1 MDEKSAEKLEYYLS
15 SLDEL
20 GETLINHD
28 QSEEVGMAVLR
39 LILGTVMAPKGALL
53 LYKKKSQILYPLAI
67 NGLKNIKKIN
77 YSTNFVKKIQK
88 FSGSYLSSKSI
99 KGLLSKNLRTVFD
112 SLNGEIVV
120 PLFYRED
127 FFGVIIVSKK
137 FMNIAYNDLDLKVL
151 DIISNHLTNS
161 IFNQQLLENVKLKKN
176 ELNLKLLE
184 LEALFDISLA
194 ISSVLDESELR
205 EEILWRSVGVLNVS
219 KGMIILENEN
229 SPILEI
235 KTSFNWNVEDVL
247 LSKKLKIFKDI
258 NDQKKGIIIS
268 IDKKSILQKKL
279 SEDNI
284 IIAPLI
290 VKDKCLGY
298 MILANK
304 ETRAGSEP
312 FVSADLDLLSAF
324 TNQASVALDNA
335 KLFKDIQKEKQFN
348 ESILNSIATG
358 LLTLDGLG
366 EIDSVNPSG
375 QNILGMDEDK
385 IIGNHYMYLFE
396 KDPAIL
402 ELIQMTEIEN
412 NIQSEQN
419 IPFLTVSQDSV
430 INISVS
436 PRIGNDLTIT
446 GTVIAIEDITQQ
458 NKIKNTF
465 KRYVSKQIVEKLLD
479 SKDGLNLGGEL
490 RNVTILFTDIRGF
503 TSMSENMVPEEVVST
518 LNDYFTE
525 MIDIVFKYNG
535 TLDKIVGD
543 ELMIVFGAPISGADD
558 TKRALDTAIEMM
570 ERLDSFNKKRKTKK
584 LLPIEI
590 GVGINHGPVI
600 SGNIGSREMMDYTV
614 IGDTVNLAARLC
626 SHAPPGDIIV
636 SPSVHRKTSKLYKYQ
651 KLESIEVKGKKK
663 KIQIQKVLWKENK
676 T

>member
-1 MDEKSAEKLEYYLS
+1 MDDKSAEKLDYYLS

-28 QSEEVGMAVLR
+28 QTKEVGMAVLR

-53 LYKKKSQILYPLAI
+53 LYNDKSQILFPLAI

-77 YSTNFVKKIQK
+77 YPMSFVKKMQH
-88 FSGSYLSSKSI
+88 FSGSHLSSKSL
-99 KGLLSKNLRTVFD
+99 KGLLSKNLKTVFD
-112 SLNGEIVV
+112 SLKGEIIV
-120 PLFYRED
+120 PLFYRKD
-127 FFGVIIVSKK
+127 FFGIIIISKK
-137 FMNIAYNDLDLKVL
+137 FMNIAYNDTDLKVL
-151 DIISNHLTNS
+151 EIISNHLTNS
-161 IFNQQLLENVKLKKN
+161 IFNQQLLENVELKKN

-194 ISSVLDESELR
+194 ISSVLNESELR

-247 LSKKLKIFKDI
+247 LSKTLKIFKEI

-268 IDKKSILQKKL
+268 LDKKSILQKKL

-284 IIAPLI
+284 IIAPLLA
-290 VKDKCLGY
+290 KERCLGY

-312 FVSADLDLLSAF
+312 FISSDLDLLTAF
-324 TNQASVALDNA
+324 SNQASVALDNA
-335 KLFKDIQKEKQFN
+335 KLFKDIRKEKQFN

-358 LLTLDGLG
+358 LLTLDSLG

-375 QNILGMDEDK
+375 QNILGMDESE

-396 KDPAIL
+396 KDPTIL
-402 ELIQMTEIEN
+402 ELIQTTEIEN
-412 NIQSEQN
+412 SIQSEQN
-419 IPFLTVSQDSV
+419 IPFTTVSQESV
-430 INISVS
+430 VNISVS
-436 PRIGNDLTIT
+436 PRIGNDMVIT

-479 SKDGLNLGGEL
+479 SKEGLNLGGEL

-503 TSMSENMVPEEVVST
+503 TSMSENMKPEEVVST

-543 ELMIVFGAPISGADD
+543 ELMIVYGAPIGAADD

-570 ERLDSFNKKRKTKK
+570 VRLKSFNKKRKIKK
-584 LLPIEI
+584 LHPIEI

-626 SHAPPGDIIV
+626 SHSPPGNIIV
-636 SPSVHRKTSKLYKYQ
+636 SPSVFRKTSKFYQ
-651 KLESIEVKGKKK
+651 YEKLEPIEVKGKKK
-663 KIQIQKVLWKENK
+663 KIQIQKVLWKKNK

>member
-1 MDEKSAEKLEYYLS
+1 
-15 SLDEL
+15 
-20 GETLINHD
+20 
-28 QSEEVGMAVLR
+28 
-39 LILGTVMAPKGALL
+39 
-53 LYKKKSQILYPLAI
+53 
-67 NGLKNIKKIN
+67 
-77 YSTNFVKKIQK
+77 
-88 FSGSYLSSKSI
+88 
-99 KGLLSKNLRTVFD
+99 
-112 SLNGEIVV
+112 
-120 PLFYRED
+120 
-127 FFGVIIVSKK
+127 
-137 FMNIAYNDLDLKVL
+137 MNIAYNDMDLKVL

-258 NDQKKGIIIS
+258 NDQKRGLIIS
-268 IDKKSILQKKL
+268 LDKKSILQKKL

-284 IIAPLI
+284 IISPLI

-312 FVSADLDLLSAF
+312 FVSADLDLLTAF

-375 QNILGMDEDK
+375 QNILGMDERE

-412 NIQSEQN
+412 SIQSEQN

>member
-53 LYKKKSQILYPLAI
+53 LYKKKSQTLYPLAI

-358 LLTLDGLG
+358 LLTLDSLG

-375 QNILGMDEDK
+375 QNILGMDEGE

-396 KDPAIL
+396 KDHAIL

>member
-1 MDEKSAEKLEYYLS
+1 LDEKSAEKLDYYLS

-28 QSEEVGMAVLR
+28 QTEEVGMAVLR

-53 LYKKKSQILYPLAI
+53 LYNKKSQILFPLAI

-77 YSTNFVKKIQK
+77 YSMSFVKKMQN
-88 FSGSYLSSKSI
+88 FSGSYLSSKSL

-112 SLNGEIVV
+112 SLKGEIVV
-120 PLFYRED
+120 PLFYRKD
-127 FFGVIIVSKK
+127 FFGVIIISKK
-137 FMNIAYNDLDLKVL
+137 FMNIAYSDMDLKVL

-161 IFNQQLLENVKLKKN
+161 IFNQQLLENVELKKN

-194 ISSVLDESELR
+194 ISSVLNESELR

-235 KTSFNWNVEDVL
+235 KTSFNWEVEDVL
-247 LSKKLKIFKDI
+247 LSKKLKIFKEI
-258 NDQKKGIIIS
+258 NDQKKGLIIS
-268 IDKKSILQKKL
+268 LDKRSILQKKL

-284 IIAPLI
+284 IIAPLL

-312 FVSADLDLLSAF
+312 FMSTDLDLLTAF
-324 TNQASVALDNA
+324 SNQASVALDNA
-335 KLFKDIQKEKQFN
+335 KLFKDIQQEKQFN

-358 LLTLDGLG
+358 LLTLDSLG

-375 QNILGMDEDK
+375 QDILGMDEGE

-419 IPFLTVSQDSV
+419 IPFSTVSQDSV
-430 INISVS
+430 VNISVS
-436 PRIGNDLTIT
+436 PRIGNDMAIT

-503 TSMSENMVPEEVVST
+503 TSMSENMEPEEVVST

-570 ERLDSFNKKRKTKK
+570 EKLDSFNKKRKTKK
-584 LLPIEI
+584 LLPINI

-626 SHAPPGDIIV
+626 GHAPPGNIIV
-636 SPSVHRKTSKLYKYQ
+636 SPSVHRKTSKFYQ
-651 KLESIEVKGKKK
+651 YEKLEPIKVKGKKK
-663 KIQIQKVLWKENK
+663 KIQIQKVLWKKNK

>member
-1 MDEKSAEKLEYYLS
+1 MDDKSSEKLDYYLS

-28 QSEEVGMAVLR
+28 QTEEVGLAVLR

-53 LYKKKSQILYPLAI
+53 LYDNKSQVLFPLAI

-77 YSTNFVKKIQK
+77 YSMSFVKKMQN
-88 FSGSYLSSKSI
+88 FSGSYLSSKSL

-112 SLNGEIVV
+112 SIKGEIVV
-120 PLFYRED
+120 PLFYRKD

-137 FMNIAYNDLDLKVL
+137 FMNVAYNDMDLKVL
-151 DIISNHLTNS
+151 EIISNHLTNS
-161 IFNQQLLENVKLKKN
+161 IFNQQLLKNVELKKN

-194 ISSVLDESELR
+194 ISSVLNESELR

-235 KTSFNWNVEDVL
+235 KTSFNWEVEDVL
-247 LSKKLKIFKDI
+247 LSKKLKIFKEI
-258 NDQKKGIIIS
+258 NDQKKGLIIS
-268 IDKKSILQKKL
+268 LDKKSILQKKL

-284 IIAPLI
+284 IIAPLL
-290 VKDKCLGY
+290 VKDRCLGY

-312 FVSADLDLLSAF
+312 FISTDLDLLTAF
-324 TNQASVALDNA
+324 SNQASVALDNA
-335 KLFKDIQKEKQFN
+335 KLFRDIQQEKQFN

-358 LLTLDGLG
+358 LLTLDSIG

-375 QNILGMDEDK
+375 QNILGMDEGE

-402 ELIQMTEIEN
+402 ELIQTTEIEN
-412 NIQSEQN
+412 SIQSEQN
-419 IPFLTVSQDSV
+419 IPFSTVSQESV
-430 INISVS
+430 VNISVS
-436 PRIGNDLTIT
+436 PRIGNDLAIT

-479 SKDGLNLGGEL
+479 SKEGLNLGGEL

-503 TSMSENMVPEEVVST
+503 TSMSENMKPEEVVST

-525 MIDIVFKYNG
+525 MINIVFKYNG

-543 ELMIVFGAPISGADD
+543 ELMIVYGAPIGGADD

-570 ERLDSFNKKRKTKK
+570 VKLNSFNKKRKIKK

-600 SGNIGSREMMDYTV
+600 SGNIGSKEMMDYTV

-626 SHAPPGDIIV
+626 SHAPPGNIIV
-636 SPSVHRKTSKLYKYQ
+636 SPSVHRKTSKFYQ
-651 KLESIEVKGKKK
+651 YEKLEPIEVKGKKK
-663 KIQIQKVLWKENK
+663 KIQIQKVLWKK
-676 T
+676 TKT

>member
-1 MDEKSAEKLEYYLS
+1 LDDKSAEKLDYYLS

-28 QSEEVGMAVLR
+28 QTKEVGMAVLR

-53 LYKKKSQILYPLAI
+53 LYNDKSQILFPLAI

-77 YSTNFVKKIQK
+77 YPMSFVKKMQH
-88 FSGSYLSSKSI
+88 FSGSHLSSKSL
-99 KGLLSKNLRTVFD
+99 KGLLSKNLKTVFD
-112 SLNGEIVV
+112 SLKGEIIV
-120 PLFYRED
+120 PLFYRKD
-127 FFGVIIVSKK
+127 FFGIIIISKK
-137 FMNIAYNDLDLKVL
+137 FMNIAYNDTDLKVL
-151 DIISNHLTNS
+151 EIISNHLTNS
-161 IFNQQLLENVKLKKN
+161 IFNQQLLENVELKKN

-194 ISSVLDESELR
+194 ISSVLNESELR

-247 LSKKLKIFKDI
+247 LSKTLKIFKEI

-268 IDKKSILQKKL
+268 LDKKSILQKKL

-284 IIAPLI
+284 IIAPLLA
-290 VKDKCLGY
+290 KERCLGY

-312 FVSADLDLLSAF
+312 FISSDLDLLTAF
-324 TNQASVALDNA
+324 SNQASVALDNA
-335 KLFKDIQKEKQFN
+335 KLFKDIRKEKQFN

-358 LLTLDGLG
+358 LLTLDSLG

-375 QNILGMDEDK
+375 QNILGMDESE

-396 KDPAIL
+396 KDPTIL
-402 ELIQMTEIEN
+402 ELIQTTEIEN
-412 NIQSEQN
+412 SIQSEQN
-419 IPFLTVSQDSV
+419 IAFTTVSKESV
-430 INISVS
+430 VNISVS
-436 PRIGNDLTIT
+436 PRIGNDMVIT

-479 SKDGLNLGGEL
+479 SKEGLNLGGEL

-503 TSMSENMVPEEVVST
+503 TSMSENMKPEEVVST

-525 MIDIVFKYNG
+525 MIDIVFKHNG

-543 ELMIVFGAPISGADD
+543 ELMIVYGAPIGAADD

-570 ERLDSFNKKRKTKK
+570 VRLKSFNKKRKIKK
-584 LLPIEI
+584 LHPIEI

-626 SHAPPGDIIV
+626 SHSPPGNIIV
-636 SPSVHRKTSKLYKYQ
+636 SPSVFRKTSKFYQ
-651 KLESIEVKGKKK
+651 YEKLEPIEVKGKKK
-663 KIQIQKVLWKENK
+663 KIQIQKVLWKKNK

>member
-1 MDEKSAEKLEYYLS
+1 MDDKSSEKLDYYLS

-28 QSEEVGMAVLR
+28 QTEEVGLAVLR

-53 LYKKKSQILYPLAI
+53 LYDNKSQVLFPLAI

-77 YSTNFVKKIQK
+77 YSMSFVKKMQN
-88 FSGSYLSSKSI
+88 FSGSYLSSKSL

-112 SLNGEIVV
+112 SIKGEIVV
-120 PLFYRED
+120 PLFYRKD

-137 FMNIAYNDLDLKVL
+137 FMNVAYNDMDLKVL
-151 DIISNHLTNS
+151 EIISNHLTNS
-161 IFNQQLLENVKLKKN
+161 IFNQQLLKNVELKKN

-194 ISSVLDESELR
+194 ISSVLNESELR

-235 KTSFNWNVEDVL
+235 KTSFNWEVEDVL
-247 LSKKLKIFKDI
+247 LSKKLKIFKEI
-258 NDQKKGIIIS
+258 NDQKKGLIIS
-268 IDKKSILQKKL
+268 LDKKSILQKKL

-284 IIAPLI
+284 IIAPLL
-290 VKDKCLGY
+290 VKDRCLGY

-312 FVSADLDLLSAF
+312 FISTDLDLLTAF
-324 TNQASVALDNA
+324 SNQASVALDNA
-335 KLFKDIQKEKQFN
+335 KLFRDIQQEKQFN

-358 LLTLDGLG
+358 LLTLDSIG

-375 QNILGMDEDK
+375 QNILGMDEGE

-402 ELIQMTEIEN
+402 ELIQTTEIEN
-412 NIQSEQN
+412 SIQSEQN
-419 IPFLTVSQDSV
+419 IPFSTVSQESV
-430 INISVS
+430 VNISVS
-436 PRIGNDLTIT
+436 PRIGNDLAIT

-479 SKDGLNLGGEL
+479 SKEGLNLGGEL

-503 TSMSENMVPEEVVST
+503 TSMSENMKPEEVVST

-525 MIDIVFKYNG
+525 MINIVFKYNG

-543 ELMIVFGAPISGADD
+543 ELMIVYGAPIGGADD

-570 ERLDSFNKKRKTKK
+570 IKLNSFNKKRKIKK

-600 SGNIGSREMMDYTV
+600 SGNIGSKEMMDYTV

-626 SHAPPGDIIV
+626 SHAPPGNIIV
-636 SPSVHRKTSKLYKYQ
+636 SPSVHRKTSKFYQ
-651 KLESIEVKGKKK
+651 YEKLEPIEVKGKKK
-663 KIQIQKVLWKENK
+663 KIQIQKVLWKK
-676 T
+676 TKT

>member
-1 MDEKSAEKLEYYLS
+1 MDDKSAEKLDYYLS

-28 QSEEVGMAVLR
+28 QTKEVGMAVLR

-53 LYKKKSQILYPLAI
+53 LYNDKSQILFPLAI

-77 YSTNFVKKIQK
+77 YPMSFVKKMQH
-88 FSGSYLSSKSI
+88 FSGSHLSSKSL
-99 KGLLSKNLRTVFD
+99 KGLLSKNLKTVFD
-112 SLNGEIVV
+112 SLKGEIIV
-120 PLFYRED
+120 PLFYRKD
-127 FFGVIIVSKK
+127 FFGIIIISKK
-137 FMNIAYNDLDLKVL
+137 FMNIAYNDTDLKVL
-151 DIISNHLTNS
+151 EIISNHLTNS
-161 IFNQQLLENVKLKKN
+161 IFNQQLLENVELKKN

-194 ISSVLDESELR
+194 ISSVLNESELR

-247 LSKKLKIFKDI
+247 LSKTLKIFKEI

-268 IDKKSILQKKL
+268 LDKKSILQKKL

-284 IIAPLI
+284 IIAPLLA
-290 VKDKCLGY
+290 KERCLGY

-312 FVSADLDLLSAF
+312 FISSDLDLLTAF
-324 TNQASVALDNA
+324 SNQASVALDNA
-335 KLFKDIQKEKQFN
+335 KLFKDIRKEKQFN

-358 LLTLDGLG
+358 LLTLDSLG

-375 QNILGMDEDK
+375 QNILGMDESE

-396 KDPAIL
+396 KDPTIL
-402 ELIQMTEIEN
+402 ELIQTTEIEN
-412 NIQSEQN
+412 SIQSEQN
-419 IPFLTVSQDSV
+419 IAFTTVSKESV
-430 INISVS
+430 VNISVS
-436 PRIGNDLTIT
+436 PRIGNDMVIT

-479 SKDGLNLGGEL
+479 SKEGLNLGGEL

-503 TSMSENMVPEEVVST
+503 TSMSENMKPEEVVST

-543 ELMIVFGAPISGADD
+543 ELMIVYGAPIGGADD

-570 ERLDSFNKKRKTKK
+570 VKLKSFNKKRKIKK
-584 LLPIEI
+584 LHPIEI

-626 SHAPPGDIIV
+626 SHSPPGNIIV
-636 SPSVHRKTSKLYKYQ
+636 SPSVFRKTSKFYQ
-651 KLESIEVKGKKK
+651 YEKLEPIEVKGKKK
-663 KIQIQKVLWKENK
+663 KIQIQKVLWKKNK

>member
-1 MDEKSAEKLEYYLS
+1 MDEKSAEKLDYYLS

-28 QSEEVGMAVLR
+28 QTEEVGMAVLR

-53 LYKKKSQILYPLAI
+53 LYNKKSQILFPLAI

-77 YSTNFVKKIQK
+77 YSMSFVNKMQN
-88 FSGSYLSSKSI
+88 FSGSYLSSKSL

-112 SLNGEIVV
+112 SLKGEIVV
-120 PLFYRED
+120 PLFYRKD
-127 FFGVIIVSKK
+127 FFGVIIISKK
-137 FMNIAYNDLDLKVL
+137 FMNIAYSDMDLKVL

-161 IFNQQLLENVKLKKN
+161 IFNQQLLENVELKKN

-194 ISSVLDESELR
+194 ISSVLNESELR

-235 KTSFNWNVEDVL
+235 KTSFNWEVEDVL
-247 LSKKLKIFKDI
+247 LSKKLKIFKEI
-258 NDQKKGIIIS
+258 NDQKKGLIIS
-268 IDKKSILQKKL
+268 LDKRSILQKKL

-284 IIAPLI
+284 IIAPLL

-312 FVSADLDLLSAF
+312 FISTDLDLLTAF
-324 TNQASVALDNA
+324 SNQASVALDNA
-335 KLFKDIQKEKQFN
+335 KLFKDIQQEKQFN

-358 LLTLDGLG
+358 LLTLDSLG

-375 QNILGMDEDK
+375 QDILGMDEGE

-419 IPFLTVSQDSV
+419 IPFSTVSQDSV
-430 INISVS
+430 VNISVS
-436 PRIGNDLTIT
+436 PRIGNDMAIT

-503 TSMSENMVPEEVVST
+503 TSMSENMEPEEVVST

-570 ERLDSFNKKRKTKK
+570 EKLDSFNKKRKTKK
-584 LLPIEI
+584 LLPINI

-626 SHAPPGDIIV
+626 SHAPPGNIIV
-636 SPSVHRKTSKLYKYQ
+636 SPSVHRKTSKFYQ
-651 KLESIEVKGKKK
+651 YEKLEPIEVKGKKK

>member
-1 MDEKSAEKLEYYLS
+1 MDDKSAEKLDYYLS

-28 QSEEVGMAVLR
+28 QTKEVGMAVLR

-53 LYKKKSQILYPLAI
+53 LYNDKSQILFPLAI

-77 YSTNFVKKIQK
+77 YPMSFVKKMQH
-88 FSGSYLSSKSI
+88 FSGSHLSSKSL
-99 KGLLSKNLRTVFD
+99 KGLLSKNLKTVFD
-112 SLNGEIVV
+112 SLKGEIIV
-120 PLFYRED
+120 PLFYRKD
-127 FFGVIIVSKK
+127 FFGIIIISKK
-137 FMNIAYNDLDLKVL
+137 FMNIAYNDTDLKVL
-151 DIISNHLTNS
+151 EIISNHLTNS
-161 IFNQQLLENVKLKKN
+161 IFNQQLLENVELKKN

-194 ISSVLDESELR
+194 ISSVLNESELR

-247 LSKKLKIFKDI
+247 LSKTLKIFKEI

-268 IDKKSILQKKL
+268 LDKKSILQKKL

-284 IIAPLI
+284 IIAPLLA
-290 VKDKCLGY
+290 KERCLGY

-312 FVSADLDLLSAF
+312 FISSDLDLLTAF
-324 TNQASVALDNA
+324 SNQASVALDNA
-335 KLFKDIQKEKQFN
+335 KLFKDIRKEKQFN

-358 LLTLDGLG
+358 LLTLDSLG

-375 QNILGMDEDK
+375 QNILGMDESE

-396 KDPAIL
+396 KDPTIL
-402 ELIQMTEIEN
+402 ELIQTTEIEN
-412 NIQSEQN
+412 SIQSEQN
-419 IPFLTVSQDSV
+419 IAFTTVSKESV
-430 INISVS
+430 VNISVS
-436 PRIGNDLTIT
+436 PRIGNDMVIT

-479 SKDGLNLGGEL
+479 SKEGLNLGGEL

-503 TSMSENMVPEEVVST
+503 TSMSENMKPEEVVST

-525 MIDIVFKYNG
+525 MIDIVFKHNG

-543 ELMIVFGAPISGADD
+543 ELMIVYGAPIGAADD

-570 ERLDSFNKKRKTKK
+570 VRLKSFNKKRKIKK
-584 LLPIEI
+584 LHPIEI

-626 SHAPPGDIIV
+626 SHSPPGNIIV
-636 SPSVHRKTSKLYKYQ
+636 SPSVFRKTSKFYQ
-651 KLESIEVKGKKK
+651 YEKLEPIEVKGKKK
-663 KIQIQKVLWKENK
+663 KIQIQKVLWKKNK

>member
-127 FFGVIIVSKK
+127 FFGVIIISKK
-137 FMNIAYNDLDLKVL
+137 FMNIAYSDMDLKVL

-358 LLTLDGLG
+358 LLTLDSLG

-375 QNILGMDEDK
+375 QNILGMDEGE

-396 KDPAIL
+396 KDHAIL

>member
-1 MDEKSAEKLEYYLS
+1 MDDKSAEKLDYYLS

-28 QSEEVGMAVLR
+28 QTKEVGMAVLR

-53 LYKKKSQILYPLAI
+53 LYNDKSQILFPLAI

-77 YSTNFVKKIQK
+77 YPMSFVKKMQH
-88 FSGSYLSSKSI
+88 FSGSHLSSKSL
-99 KGLLSKNLRTVFD
+99 KGLLSKNLKTVFD
-112 SLNGEIVV
+112 SLKGEIIV
-120 PLFYRED
+120 PLFYRKD
-127 FFGVIIVSKK
+127 FFGIIIISKK
-137 FMNIAYNDLDLKVL
+137 FMNIAYNDTDLKVL
-151 DIISNHLTNS
+151 EIISNHLTNS
-161 IFNQQLLENVKLKKN
+161 IFNQQLLENVELKKN

-194 ISSVLDESELR
+194 ISSVLNESELR

-247 LSKKLKIFKDI
+247 LSKTLKIFKEI

-268 IDKKSILQKKL
+268 LDKKSILQKKL

-284 IIAPLI
+284 IIAPLLA
-290 VKDKCLGY
+290 KERCLGY

-312 FVSADLDLLSAF
+312 FISSDLDLLTAF
-324 TNQASVALDNA
+324 SNQASVALDNA
-335 KLFKDIQKEKQFN
+335 KLFKDIRKEKQFN

-358 LLTLDGLG
+358 LLTLDSLG

-375 QNILGMDEDK
+375 QNILGMDQSE

-396 KDPAIL
+396 KDPTIL
-402 ELIQMTEIEN
+402 ELIQTTEIEN
-412 NIQSEQN
+412 SIQSEQN
-419 IPFLTVSQDSV
+419 IAFTTVSKESV
-430 INISVS
+430 VNISVS
-436 PRIGNDLTIT
+436 PRIGNDMVIT

-479 SKDGLNLGGEL
+479 SKEGLNLGGEL

-503 TSMSENMVPEEVVST
+503 TSMSENMKPEEVVST

-525 MIDIVFKYNG
+525 MIDIVFKHNG

-543 ELMIVFGAPISGADD
+543 ELMIVYGAPIGAADD

-570 ERLDSFNKKRKTKK
+570 VRLKSFNKKRKIKK
-584 LLPIEI
+584 LHPIEI

-626 SHAPPGDIIV
+626 SHSPPGNIIV
-636 SPSVHRKTSKLYKYQ
+636 SPSVFRKTSKFYQ
-651 KLESIEVKGKKK
+651 YEKLEPIEVKGKKK
-663 KIQIQKVLWKENK
+663 KIQIQKVLWKKNK

>member
-1 MDEKSAEKLEYYLS
+1 MDDKSAEKLDYYLS

-28 QSEEVGMAVLR
+28 QTKEVGMAVLR

-53 LYKKKSQILYPLAI
+53 LYNDKSQILFPLAI

-77 YSTNFVKKIQK
+77 YPMSFVKKMQH
-88 FSGSYLSSKSI
+88 FSGSHLSSKSL
-99 KGLLSKNLRTVFD
+99 KGLLSKNLKTVFD
-112 SLNGEIVV
+112 SLKGEIIV
-120 PLFYRED
+120 PLFYRKD
-127 FFGVIIVSKK
+127 FFGIIIISKK
-137 FMNIAYNDLDLKVL
+137 FMNIAYNDTDLKVL
-151 DIISNHLTNS
+151 EIISNHLTNS
-161 IFNQQLLENVKLKKN
+161 IFNQQLLENVELKKN

-194 ISSVLDESELR
+194 ISSVLNESELR

-247 LSKKLKIFKDI
+247 LSKKLKIFKEI

-268 IDKKSILQKKL
+268 LDKKSILQKKL

-284 IIAPLI
+284 IIAPLLA
-290 VKDKCLGY
+290 KERCLGY

-312 FVSADLDLLSAF
+312 FISSDLDLLTAF
-324 TNQASVALDNA
+324 SNQASVALDNA
-335 KLFKDIQKEKQFN
+335 KLFKDIRKEKQFN

-358 LLTLDGLG
+358 LLTLDSLG

-375 QNILGMDEDK
+375 QNILGMDESE

-396 KDPAIL
+396 KDPTIL
-402 ELIQMTEIEN
+402 ELIQTTEIEN
-412 NIQSEQN
+412 SIQSEQN
-419 IPFLTVSQDSV
+419 IAFTTVSKESV
-430 INISVS
+430 VNISVS
-436 PRIGNDLTIT
+436 PRIGNDMVIT

-479 SKDGLNLGGEL
+479 SKEGLNLGGEL

-503 TSMSENMVPEEVVST
+503 TSMSENMKPEEVVST

-525 MIDIVFKYNG
+525 MIDIVFKHNG

-543 ELMIVFGAPISGADD
+543 ELMIVYGAPIGGADD

-570 ERLDSFNKKRKTKK
+570 VKLKSFNKKRKIKK
-584 LLPIEI
+584 LHPIEI
-590 GVGINHGPVI
+590 GIGINHGPVI

-626 SHAPPGDIIV
+626 SHSPPGNIIV
-636 SPSVHRKTSKLYKYQ
+636 SPSVFRKTSKFYQ
-651 KLESIEVKGKKK
+651 YEKLEPIEVKGKKK
-663 KIQIQKVLWKENK
+663 KIQIQKVLWKKNK

>member
-1 MDEKSAEKLEYYLS
+1 MDDKSAEKLDYYLS

-28 QSEEVGMAVLR
+28 QTKEVGMAVLR

-53 LYKKKSQILYPLAI
+53 LYNDKSQILFPLAI

-77 YSTNFVKKIQK
+77 YPMSFVKKMQH
-88 FSGSYLSSKSI
+88 FSGSHLSSKSL
-99 KGLLSKNLRTVFD
+99 KGLLSKNLKTVFD
-112 SLNGEIVV
+112 SLKGEIIV
-120 PLFYRED
+120 PLFYRKD
-127 FFGVIIVSKK
+127 FFGIIIISKK
-137 FMNIAYNDLDLKVL
+137 FMNIAYNDTDLKVL
-151 DIISNHLTNS
+151 EIISNHLTNS
-161 IFNQQLLENVKLKKN
+161 IFNQQLLENVELKKN

-194 ISSVLDESELR
+194 ISSVLNESELR

-247 LSKKLKIFKDI
+247 LSKTLKIFKEI

-268 IDKKSILQKKL
+268 LDKKSILQKKL

-284 IIAPLI
+284 IIAPLLA
-290 VKDKCLGY
+290 KERCLGY

-312 FVSADLDLLSAF
+312 FISSDLDLLTAF
-324 TNQASVALDNA
+324 SNQASVALDNA
-335 KLFKDIQKEKQFN
+335 KLFKDIRKEKQFN

-358 LLTLDGLG
+358 LLTLDSLG

-375 QNILGMDEDK
+375 QNILGMDESE

-396 KDPAIL
+396 KDPTIL
-402 ELIQMTEIEN
+402 ELIQTTEIEN
-412 NIQSEQN
+412 SIQSEQN
-419 IPFLTVSQDSV
+419 IPFTTVSQESV
-430 INISVS
+430 VNISVS
-436 PRIGNDLTIT
+436 PRIGNDMVIT

-479 SKDGLNLGGEL
+479 SKEGLNLGGEL

-503 TSMSENMVPEEVVST
+503 TSMSENMKPEEVVST

-525 MIDIVFKYNG
+525 MIDIVFKHNG

-543 ELMIVFGAPISGADD
+543 ELMIVYGAPIGGADD

-570 ERLDSFNKKRKTKK
+570 VKLKSFNKKRKIKK
-584 LLPIEI
+584 LHPIEI
-590 GVGINHGPVI
+590 GIGINHGPVI

-626 SHAPPGDIIV
+626 SHSPPGNIIV
-636 SPSVHRKTSKLYKYQ
+636 SPSVFRKTSKFYQ
-651 KLESIEVKGKKK
+651 YEKLEPIEVKGKKK
-663 KIQIQKVLWKENK
+663 KIQIQKVLWKKNK

>member
-1 MDEKSAEKLEYYLS
+1 MDDKSAEKLDYYLS

-28 QSEEVGMAVLR
+28 QTKEVGMAVLR

-53 LYKKKSQILYPLAI
+53 LYNDKSQILFPLAI

-77 YSTNFVKKIQK
+77 YPMSFVKKMQH
-88 FSGSYLSSKSI
+88 FSGSHLSSKSL
-99 KGLLSKNLRTVFD
+99 KGLLSKNLKTVFD
-112 SLNGEIVV
+112 SLKGEIIV
-120 PLFYRED
+120 PLFYRKD
-127 FFGVIIVSKK
+127 FFGIIIISKK
-137 FMNIAYNDLDLKVL
+137 FMNIAYNDTDLKVL
-151 DIISNHLTNS
+151 EIISNHLTNS
-161 IFNQQLLENVKLKKN
+161 IFNQQLLENVELKKN

-194 ISSVLDESELR
+194 ISSVLNESELR

-247 LSKKLKIFKDI
+247 LSKTLKIFKEI

-268 IDKKSILQKKL
+268 LDKKSILQKKL

-284 IIAPLI
+284 IIAPLLA
-290 VKDKCLGY
+290 KERCLGY

-312 FVSADLDLLSAF
+312 FISSDLDLLTAF
-324 TNQASVALDNA
+324 SNQASVALDNA
-335 KLFKDIQKEKQFN
+335 KLFKDIRKEKQFN

-358 LLTLDGLG
+358 LLTLDSLG

-375 QNILGMDEDK
+375 QNILGMDESE

-396 KDPAIL
+396 KDPTIL
-402 ELIQMTEIEN
+402 ELIQTTEIEN
-412 NIQSEQN
+412 SIQSEQN
-419 IPFLTVSQDSV
+419 IPFTTVSQESV
-430 INISVS
+430 VNISVS
-436 PRIGNDLTIT
+436 PRIGNDMVIT

-479 SKDGLNLGGEL
+479 SKEGLNLGGEL

-503 TSMSENMVPEEVVST
+503 TSMSENMKPEEVVST

-525 MIDIVFKYNG
+525 MIDIVFKHNG

-543 ELMIVFGAPISGADD
+543 ELMIVYGAPIGAADD

-570 ERLDSFNKKRKTKK
+570 VRLKSFNKKRKIKK
-584 LLPIEI
+584 LHPIEI

-626 SHAPPGDIIV
+626 SHSPPGNIIV
-636 SPSVHRKTSKLYKYQ
+636 SPSVFRKTSKFYQ
-651 KLESIEVKGKKK
+651 YEKLEPIEVKGKKK
-663 KIQIQKVLWKENK
+663 KIQIQKVLWKKNK

>member
-1 MDEKSAEKLEYYLS
+1 MDDKSAEKLDYYLS

-28 QSEEVGMAVLR
+28 QTKEVGMAVLR

-53 LYKKKSQILYPLAI
+53 LYNDKSQILFPLAI

-77 YSTNFVKKIQK
+77 YPMSFVKKMQH
-88 FSGSYLSSKSI
+88 FSGSHLSSKSL
-99 KGLLSKNLRTVFD
+99 KGLLSKNLKTVFD
-112 SLNGEIVV
+112 SLKGEIIV
-120 PLFYRED
+120 PLFYRKD
-127 FFGVIIVSKK
+127 FFGIIIISKK
-137 FMNIAYNDLDLKVL
+137 FMNIAYNDTDLKVL
-151 DIISNHLTNS
+151 EIISNHLTNS
-161 IFNQQLLENVKLKKN
+161 IFNQQLLENVELKKN

-194 ISSVLDESELR
+194 ISSVLNESELR

-247 LSKKLKIFKDI
+247 LSKTLKIFKEI

-268 IDKKSILQKKL
+268 LDKKSILQKKL

-284 IIAPLI
+284 IIAPLLA
-290 VKDKCLGY
+290 KERCLGY

-312 FVSADLDLLSAF
+312 FISSDLDLLTAF
-324 TNQASVALDNA
+324 SNQASVALDNA
-335 KLFKDIQKEKQFN
+335 KLFKDIRKEKQFN

-358 LLTLDGLG
+358 LLTLDSLG

-375 QNILGMDEDK
+375 QNILGMDESE

-396 KDPAIL
+396 KDPTIL
-402 ELIQMTEIEN
+402 ELIQTTEIEN
-412 NIQSEQN
+412 SIQSEQN
-419 IPFLTVSQDSV
+419 IAFTTVSKESV
-430 INISVS
+430 VNISVS
-436 PRIGNDLTIT
+436 PRIGNDMVIT

-479 SKDGLNLGGEL
+479 SKEGLNLGGEL

-503 TSMSENMVPEEVVST
+503 TSMSENMKPEEVVST

-543 ELMIVFGAPISGADD
+543 ELMIVYGAPIGAADD

-570 ERLDSFNKKRKTKK
+570 VRLKSFNKKRKIKK
-584 LLPIEI
+584 LHPIEI

-626 SHAPPGDIIV
+626 SHSPPGNIIV
-636 SPSVHRKTSKLYKYQ
+636 SPSVFRKTSKFYQ
-651 KLESIEVKGKKK
+651 YEKLEPIEVKGKKK
-663 KIQIQKVLWKENK
+663 KIQIQKVLWKKNK

>member
-1 MDEKSAEKLEYYLS
+1 MDDKSSEKLDYYLS

-28 QSEEVGMAVLR
+28 QTEEVGLAVLR

-53 LYKKKSQILYPLAI
+53 LYDNKSQVLFPLAI

-77 YSTNFVKKIQK
+77 YSMSFVQKMQNFT
-88 FSGSYLSSKSI
+88 GSYLSSKSL

-112 SLNGEIVV
+112 NLKGEIVV
-120 PLFYRED
+120 PLFYRKD

-137 FMNIAYNDLDLKVL
+137 FMNIAYSDMDLKVL

-358 LLTLDGLG
+358 LLTLDSLG

-375 QNILGMDEDK
+375 QNILGMDEGE

-396 KDPAIL
+396 KDHAIL

-436 PRIGNDLTIT
+436 PRVGNDLTIT

>member
-1 MDEKSAEKLEYYLS
+1 MDEKSAEKLDYYLS

-28 QSEEVGMAVLR
+28 QTEEVGMAVLR

-53 LYKKKSQILYPLAI
+53 LYNKKSQILFPLAI

-77 YSTNFVKKIQK
+77 YSMSFVKKMQN
-88 FSGSYLSSKSI
+88 FSGSYLSSKSL

-112 SLNGEIVV
+112 SLKGEIVV
-120 PLFYRED
+120 PLFYRKD
-127 FFGVIIVSKK
+127 FFGVIIISKK
-137 FMNIAYNDLDLKVL
+137 FMNIAYSDMDLKVL

-161 IFNQQLLENVKLKKN
+161 IFNQQLLENVELKKN

-194 ISSVLDESELR
+194 ISSVLNESELR

-235 KTSFNWNVEDVL
+235 KTSFNWEVEDVL
-247 LSKKLKIFKDI
+247 LSKKLKIFKEI
-258 NDQKKGIIIS
+258 NDQKKGLIIS
-268 IDKKSILQKKL
+268 LDKRSILQKKL

-284 IIAPLI
+284 IIAPLL

-312 FVSADLDLLSAF
+312 FMSTDLDLLTAF
-324 TNQASVALDNA
+324 SNQASVALDNA
-335 KLFKDIQKEKQFN
+335 KLFKDIQQEKQFN

-358 LLTLDGLG
+358 LLTLDSLG

-375 QNILGMDEDK
+375 QNILGMDEGE

-419 IPFLTVSQDSV
+419 IPFSTVSQDSV
-430 INISVS
+430 VNISVS
-436 PRIGNDLTIT
+436 PRIGNDMAIT

-503 TSMSENMVPEEVVST
+503 TSMSENMEPEEVVST

-584 LLPIEI
+584 LLPINI

-626 SHAPPGDIIV
+626 GHAPPGNIIV

-651 KLESIEVKGKKK
+651 KLEPIEVKGKKK